1 MQTVRSKLIH
11 HGASVKFVGKICTLR
26 LNASFRYKTEVDG
39 IYDNLKQ
46 EVEVMKVAEHKALY
60 KYRK

>member
-11 HGASVKFVGKICTLR
+11 HGASIKFVGKICPLR
-26 LNASFRYKTEVDG
+26 LNSSYRYQTEVEG
-39 IYDNLKQ
+39 IYDGLKQ
-46 EVEVMKVAEHKALY
+46 EVQVMKVAEHKALY